1 MAFQPLSD
9 LGRAFQTR
17 QHNTMLRE
25 KLYRLS
31 DELSTG
37 RVADLGRH
45 LGANAD
51 KLAHLDRVLALSDG
65 YLRSSRTAESMLAT
79 MQMSLGRLE
88 EARGTL
94 ANTFVAANLSG
105 REDDLTGAGV
115 AATAAFDNA
124 VNALNVRFGDTPL
137 FAGRDIESGAL
148 APSDAMLSQLRTLA
162 AGATDAADLTQRIA
176 DWFDLPGGFDTTG
189 YLGDNAGHLSRPVD
203 EGERIT
209 FDVRADD
216 PAIRKLLQTLATA
229 AIGADPAT
237 GLAVEERQDLMKSMA
252 EDLFAISQD
261 IVDLGA
267 RIGLSQQIADTAT
280 TRVEE
285 RYSAYAIL
293 RNKLVSADPFETAS
307 ALTEVETLLDTHYRV
322 TARISGLSLSR
333 YL

>member
-9 LGRAFQTR
+9 LGRAFQAR

-25 KLYRLS
+25 KLYRLT

-51 KLAHLDRVLALSDG
+51 KLAHLDRVLALSGG
-65 YLRSSRTAESMLAT
+65 YLRSARTAESMLST
-79 MQMSLGRLE
+79 MQTSLARLE
-88 EARGTL
+88 ESRGTL

-115 AATAAFDNA
+115 AASAAFDNA
-124 VNALNVRFGDTPL
+124 VNALNVRYGDTPL
-137 FAGRDIESGAL
+137 FAGREIENGAL
-148 APSDAMLSQLRTLA
+148 ADSASMLAQLRSLT
-162 AGATDAADLTQRIA
+162 AGAADAADLKQRVA

-189 YLGDNAGHLSRPVD
+189 YLGDAAGLLSRPID
-203 EGERIT
+203 DGERVT

-216 PAIRKLLQTLATA
+216 PAIRELLKTLATA

-237 GLAVEERQDLMKSMA
+237 GLALEERQVLMTEMA
-252 EDLFAISQD
+252 QDLFATSQD

-267 RIGLSQQIADTAT
+267 RIGLSQQIAEEAAA
-280 TRVEE
+280 RVDD
-285 RYSAYAIL
+285 RYSGYSIL

-307 ALTEVETLLDTHYRV
+307 ALTEVEALLDTHYRV

>member
-9 LGRAFQTR
+9 LGRAFQAR

-25 KLYRLS
+25 KLYRLT

-37 RVADLGRH
+37 RVGDLGRH

-51 KLAHLDRVLALSDG
+51 KLAHLDRVLTLSDG
-65 YLRSSRTAESMLAT
+65 YLRSARTAESMLAT
-79 MQMSLGRLE
+79 MQTSLARLE
-88 EARGTL
+88 DARGTL

-115 AATAAFDNA
+115 AATAAFDNV
-124 VNALNVRFGDTPL
+124 VNALNVRYGDTPL
-137 FAGRDIESGAL
+137 FAGRDIENGAL
-148 APSDAMLSQLRTLA
+148 SPSSTMLTQLRALA
-162 AGATDAADLTQRIA
+162 AGATDAADLTQRIS

-189 YLGDNAGHLSRPVD
+189 YLGDTGGHLSRPID
-203 EGERIT
+203 EGERVT

-216 PAIRKLLQTLATA
+216 NAVRELLKTLAKA

-237 GLAVEERQDLMKSMA
+237 GLSLGDRQDLMKTMA
-252 EDLFAISQD
+252 QDLFATSQD

-267 RIGLSQQIADTAT
+267 RIGLSQQLAEQAAI
-280 TRVEE
+280 RVES
-285 RYSAYAIL
+285 RYGDYAIL
-293 RNKLVSADPFETAS
+293 RNKMVSADPFETAS
-307 ALTEVETLLDTHYRV
+307 ALTEVEALLETHYRV